1 MMKINK
7 IELRDYGPIKEF
19 FLEPGMFNVIYGA
32 NETGKTALVEV
43 ITAVLFKVKTRYG
56 KPEDITLEI
65 EFEGK
70 RLTLPSMKFSY
81 FLQNAEIASLLYVR
95 ASESALYDK
104 KEQANFWDSLK
115 SMLSQ
120 TGPQIP
126 IPEIIKK
133 IREGIGYQP
142 RKNEWKSEKR
152 IVIENTRKRLEQ
164 LKNFIKEI
172 GEIEN
177 KKKELK
183 KLSQEYTRL
192 CEELRS
198 IENFKKFK
206 IYQEMKKL
214 YEEYVDKKNALSF
227 YDRYT
232 EEDLHKWQE
241 LEIGKKSIT
250 AQAKERDELTGE
262 TENLNK
268 ELTVVSRKLELIEKY
283 RIKEKIYQKKEI
295 GKEPGYFYPSLIFL
309 IGFLLL
315 ILGFKFNFSI
325 LISLIIFLI
334 SIIGFTFVAIKK
346 SRIKIEHLKNQQV
359 LNDAELL
366 LEKRIKDFDELKD
379 AINFLENK
387 KVEIETLITAK
398 SERLKEL
405 SSSIPAEEV
414 ERQIEELRHKTGCGE
429 ISKLKEK
436 LFEKKKI
443 QDELNGISA
452 KLFSYLGEKDET
464 KWQRL
469 IDEKKFPPPQKEYD
483 ITIAD
488 ELEKQVKNIEEEVH
502 RLQRDIKIF
511 EDVKKS
517 QYGITS
523 EDQALKEISE
533 IEAQLSNYDLELK
546 AVLKAEEILNQI
558 SSELDNFIENIVSGE
573 DSLSEYFYKVTRK
586 YKKIKIENQ
595 DFVAVD
601 EEGNEYPINLL
612 SSGARDQLLLCFRF
626 SALKKLFPA
635 GIFLLLDDAFIF
647 SDWERRCRLAE
658 LLKKFV
664 DEGNQVFYFT
674 SDEHSR
680 DLLARYG
687 ASVTTL

>member
-1 MMKINK
+1 MKIKNIK
-7 IELRDYGPIKEF
+7 LKDYGPVKEF

-32 NETGKTALVEV
+32 NETGKTALVEA
-43 ITAVLFKVKTRYG
+43 ITSVLLKGKTRYG
-56 KPEDITLEI
+56 KPDDIILEI

-70 RLTLPSMKFSY
+70 RLSLPTAKFPY
-81 FLQNAEIASLLYVR
+81 FIQNSEIASLLYVR
-95 ASESALYDK
+95 ASESALYDR

-126 IPEIIKK
+126 IPEIIRK
-133 IREGIGYQP
+133 IRDGIGYQP
-142 RKNEWKSEKR
+142 KRNDWKAEKR
-152 IVIENTRKRLEQ
+152 IMIENTKKRFEQ
-164 LKNFIKEI
+164 LKNFIQEI

-177 KKKELK
+177 KKKQLK
-183 KLSQEYTRL
+183 KLSQEYTQL
-192 CEELRS
+192 SEELRS

-206 IYQEMKKL
+206 IYQEIKKL

-227 YDRYT
+227 YERFN

-241 LEIGKKSIT
+241 LEMGKKTIA

-262 TENLNK
+262 TENLKK
-268 ELTVVSRKLELIEKY
+268 EFTVVSRKLELIERH
-283 RIKEKIYQKKEI
+283 RIKEKIYQKKET
-295 GKEPGYFYPSLIFL
+295 GKEPNYFYPLLIFL
-309 IGFLLL
+309 IGFIIL
-315 ILGFKFNFSI
+315 ILGFRFNFSI
-325 LISLIIFLI
+325 LVSLIIFLI
-334 SIIGFTFVAIKK
+334 SIIGFTLVAIKK
-346 SRIKIEHLKNQQV
+346 SQIKIEHLKNQQV

-366 LEKRIKDFDELKD
+366 LEKRTKDFDELND
-379 AINFLENK
+379 AINSLEEEK
-387 KVEIETLITAK
+387 IKIQTLITAK
-398 SERLKEL
+398 DERLKSL
-405 SSSIPAEEV
+405 SISIAVEEI
-414 ERQIEELRHKTGCGE
+414 ERQIEELRNKTGCGE
-429 ISKLKEK
+429 IGKLKEK
-436 LFEKKKI
+436 LFEKKRI

-452 KLFSYLGEKDET
+452 KLFSHLGERDET
-464 KWQRL
+464 KWRRL
-469 IDEKKFPPPQKEYD
+469 IDEKKVPPPQKEYD

-488 ELEKQVKNIEEEVH
+488 ELEKQVKNMEEGIH

-511 EDVKKS
+511 EEVKKS
-517 QYGITS
+517 QYGITD
-523 EDQALKEISE
+523 EGQALKEISE
-533 IEAQLSNYDLELK
+533 IEAQLSNYELELN
-546 AVLKAEEILNQI
+546 AVMKAEDILNQM

-573 DSLSEYFYKVTRK
+573 DSMSEYFYKVTRK

-601 EEGNEYPINLL
+601 EDGSEYSINLI

-635 GIFLLLDDAFIF
+635 GTFLLLDDAFIF
-647 SDWERRCRLAE
+647 ADWERRCRLAE

-687 ASVTTL
+687 ASVTLL